1 MFFAFEDRKHIA
13 GLIVETYERLAV
25 AATIIRGKI
34 VTTANLWKEI
44 DAFMTDPTSKK
55 LKNLMKDLHACI
67 TSHITFFARATV
79 EKFD

>member
-34 VTTANLWKEI
+34 VTAANLWKEI

-55 LKNLMKDLHACI
+55 N
-67 TSHITFFARATV
+67 
-79 EKFD
+79 

>member
-34 VTTANLWKEI
+34 VTAANLWKEI

-55 LKNLMKDLHACI
+55 IEKLNERLACLY
-67 TSHITFFARATV
+67 HITYHILYKSHSGEV
-79 EKFD
+79 